1 MVVTSRSMCDA
12 FEGSGVAQATSPIL
26 YRKSNDTHMIPP
38 ELVTK
43 KRIKR
48 IAPLQ
53 LGKMLAVL
61 YGIMGL
67 LFLPFLLIMPFVSSQ
82 APAEQRVGIMAFG
95 VGFALLT
102 PVMYAA
108 MGFVFGAL
116 GALIYN
122 VVAKWIGG
130 IEVELE

>member
-1 MVVTSRSMCDA
+1 MH
-12 FEGSGVAQATSPIL
+12 AT
-26 YRKSNDTHMIPP
+26 PP
-38 ELVTK
+38 PVPLK
-43 KRIKR
+43 RRIKR

-67 LFLPFLLIMPFVSSQ
+67 LAVPIFLIASFAASQ
-82 APAEQRVGIMAFG
+82 VPAEQRVGLMAFG
-95 VGFALLT
+95 AGFALVM

-116 GALIYN
+116 GAVIYN
-122 VVAKWIGG
+122 LVAKWIGG
-130 IEVELE
+130 IEVEVE

>member
-1 MVVTSRSMCDA
+1 M
-12 FEGSGVAQATSPIL
+12 L
-26 YRKSNDTHMIPP
+26 DTPHP
-38 ELVTK
+38 LVTK
-43 KRIKR
+43 RRIKR
-48 IAPLQ
+48 FAPLQ

-67 LFLPFLLIMPFVSSQ
+67 LFVPFFLIMSAVATQMP
-82 APAEQRVGIMAFG
+82 PEQRVGMMAFG
-95 VGFALLT
+95 VGFALLM

-122 VVAKWIGG
+122 LVAKWIGG
-130 IEVELE
+130 IEVEVE